1 MQYIALIR
9 SMETKTNEKV
19 VESVLESTLD
29 GITKIEFKQIED
41 WCIDVTFNQKRIAVI
56 IKDKDGYYV
65 QFKSLGVFSA
75 YMLTDIADKLNEL
88 NKNPNQ

>member
-19 VESVLESTLD
+19 EESVLESTLD

-56 IKDKDGYYV
+56 IKDIDGSYYV
-65 QFKSLGVFSA
+65 QFKALGTFSA
-75 YMLTDIADKLNEL
+75 YVLIDIADKLNEL
-88 NKNPNQ
+88 NKLK